1 MPISKSQIG
10 INRNHYKHDN
20 GSLILRVKGIY
31 GGVSQIFI
39 GALRKEE
46 AMNDTTANSTGPID
60 AAEEKSRLYRI
71 LARANRIASN
81 TELDELLKEMLD
93 LIALICGA
101 DSGTLYLLDQE
112 SNELV
117 FKVIHGSEENLRL
130 VGQRISTSEGI
141 AGKTLRE
148 ARPIV
153 VEDLQNDPHWMGPVG
168 DFQKELTNT
177 ISFPL
182 LLRGEAIGVVQVFNY
197 SHTPL
202 QLVQLLGNR
211 MASEIEKAILLE
223 ASEQR
228 GQRLETLISI
238 IQEISSTLDR
248 DQLLNSIIESARELL
263 NAEAS
268 SLFLLDEETGDLI
281 LSIAR
286 NINQTS
292 LPRIRI
298 PAGQGI
304 IGHVVETGETVLV
317 SDANTDERHYDGVDQ
332 TTGLETRSIL
342 AVPLRTPTIV
352 LGQERGTTESK
363 IIGGLEA
370 INKIEGTFNQED
382 IQLLNALAD
391 QAAGVLLL
399 ARLYADA
406 NELFFD
412 TIQAITTAID
422 AKDPYTRG
430 HSQRVSDFSTIMAQE
445 LNLPTETIHH
455 IRVGGLLHDVG
466 KIGVPDSI
474 LTKPGRL
481 TDDEFEKM
489 KEHPA
494 IGANIMGRVRTLQAE
509 LPALA
514 EHHERMDGNGYPV
527 GLTDEKISLV
537 GRIVAVADVFDALTS
552 DRPYRKALSAEE
564 ALEILHSDRGTH
576 LDSQCVDAMLNAYL
590 KGKIKT
596 QKEQDQ
602 LQGQG

>member
-1 MPISKSQIG
+1 M
-10 INRNHYKHDN
+10 D
-20 GSLILRVKGIY
+20 
-31 GGVSQIFI
+31 
-39 GALRKEE
+39 
-46 AMNDTTANSTGPID
+46 DTTATSTGPID
-60 AAEEKSRLYRI
+60 PAEEKSQLYRI
-71 LARANRIASN
+71 LARANQIASN

-101 DSGTLYLLDQE
+101 DAGTLYLLDKE
-112 SNELV
+112 NNELV
-117 FKVIHGSEENLRL
+117 FKVIQGGDKNLKL

-148 ARPIV
+148 AKPIV
-153 VEDLQNDPHWMGPVG
+153 VNDLQNDPHWMGPVG
-168 DFQKELTNT
+168 DFQKELSNT

-211 MASEIEKAILLE
+211 MASEIEKAVLLQ

-228 GQRLETLISI
+228 GQRLETLVGI

-268 SLFLLDEETGDLI
+268 SLFLLDEATGDLI

-298 PAGQGI
+298 PGGQGI
-304 IGHVVETGETVLV
+304 IGHVIETGETVLV
-317 SDANTDERHYDGVDQ
+317 SDANTDERHYDGVDR
-332 TTGLETRSIL
+332 TTGLDTRSIL
-342 AVPLRTPTIV
+342 AVPLRTPTII
-352 LGQERGTTESK
+352 LGQERGITESK

-406 NELFFD
+406 NELFLD

-445 LNLPTETIHH
+445 LNLSTETIHH

-466 KIGVPDSI
+466 KIGVPDAI

-481 TDDEFEKM
+481 TDNEFEKM
-489 KEHPA
+489 KEHPT
-494 IGANIMGRVRTLQAE
+494 IGANIMGQVRTLQAE

-514 EHHERMDGNGYPV
+514 EHHERMDGNGYPA
-527 GLTDEKISLV
+527 GLTDEQITLV

-552 DRPYRKALSAEE
+552 DRPYREALSAEE
-564 ALEILHSDRGTH
+564 ALEILNSNRGTH